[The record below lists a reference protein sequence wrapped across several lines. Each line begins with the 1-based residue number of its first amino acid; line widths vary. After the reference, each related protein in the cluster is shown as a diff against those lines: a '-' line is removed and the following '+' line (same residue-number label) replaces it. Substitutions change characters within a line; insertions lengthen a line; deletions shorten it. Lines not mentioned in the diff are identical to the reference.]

1 MSALEVEERLYL
13 GPAAARLA
21 AERRKAEQRED
32 DGDDDLEPIGPLVV
46 LIADGDAFAV
56 LIDPPLPCGDHRRSC
71 ATKQDAWHEARE
83 LWGRFKLGFSDRTR
97 LSFGRIGPNR
107 ERPEL

>member
-1 MSALEVEERLYL
+1 MRLEAEERLYL
-13 GPAAARLA
+13 GPAGARLA

-32 DGDDDLEPIGPLVV
+32 DDDDLGPPGPVVV
-46 LIADGDAFAV
+46 LIADGDAYAV

-71 ATKQDAWHEARE
+71 STKQEAWHEARE
-83 LWGRFKLGFSDRTR
+83 LWSRFKLGFSDRTR
-97 LSFGRIGPNR
+97 LSYGRIGSNR

>member
-1 MSALEVEERLYL
+1 MSALDTEERLYL
-13 GPAAARLA
+13 GPASARLA

-32 DGDDDLEPIGPLVV
+32 DGGDDVGPPAPVVV
-46 LIADGDAFAV
+46 LIAEGDAYAV

-83 LWGRFKLGFSDRTR
+83 LWSRFKLGFSDHTR
-97 LSFGRIGPNR
+97 LGFGRSGPNR